1 MIVGAALF
9 VAAATAAQ
17 AQTIY
22 PVNRAEIL
30 VGAKFDLKVEFPG
43 APPASA
49 IRVNINGMDA
59 AAVLGKNR

>member
-1 MIVGAALF
+1 MLGAILL
-9 VAAATAAQ
+9 VAAAGAAQ

-30 VGAKFDLKVEFPG
+30 SGSKFDLKVEFPG

-49 IRVNINGMDA
+49 ISVTINGADA
-59 AAVLGKNR
+59 ATVHRDRA